1 MAVLGATLCAVLMV
15 TLVTAKPVHL
25 KESEDSPKSSES
37 SESSSSEETTT
48 NGRSSQETLESNT
61 PDATENNPLDATPLP
76 SADAGPSLAT
86 SPADPQTSA
95 DPDALQLVPDPS
107 HTAMS
112 VDVSLD
118 VPNSGP
124 TKDSVKAVNPTHIL
138 PNTHPSGLSEA
149 GVVIGTIQ
157 PQVITTYQGSTQG
170 VTPPF
175 PTCVIQPTPTAFSTA
190 PPLVLPIGTT
200 LDGGPVCFTFQVTT
214 AEPDP
219 PRGDS
224 I

>member
-1 MAVLGATLCAVLMV
+1 M
-15 TLVTAKPVHL
+15 
-25 KESEDSPKSSES
+25 
-37 SESSSSEETTT
+37 
-48 NGRSSQETLESNT
+48 
-61 PDATENNPLDATPLP
+61 
-76 SADAGPSLAT
+76 
-86 SPADPQTSA
+86 
-95 DPDALQLVPDPS
+95 PDPS
-107 HTAMS
+107 HTGMS

-124 TKDSVKAVNPTHIL
+124 TKDSVNAVDPTHIL
-138 PNTHPSGLSEA
+138 PNADAPHPSGLSET

-170 VTPPF
+170 ITPPF